1 MRTCAEGLNQ
11 DTKAPTDGPATD
23 DCQTDLQPL
32 HWRERQDRE
41 HKFMLHGDR
50 AGLCAVDDLFSG
62 HEGQA
67 SGAGAAYAAHDSQ
80 CAHA

>member
-50 AGLCAVDDLFSG
+50 AGLCAVNDLFS
-62 HEGQA
+62 H
-67 SGAGAAYAAHDSQ
+67 AAVCEAHDGQSEQ
-80 CAHA
+80 Q